1 MAVQGLLEYLKTDV
15 KIRLNEQE
23 KKTFAYRT
31 L

>member
-1 MAVQGLLEYLKTDV
+1 MADSRVIRVFEDRLT

-23 KKTFAYRT
+23 KKTFC